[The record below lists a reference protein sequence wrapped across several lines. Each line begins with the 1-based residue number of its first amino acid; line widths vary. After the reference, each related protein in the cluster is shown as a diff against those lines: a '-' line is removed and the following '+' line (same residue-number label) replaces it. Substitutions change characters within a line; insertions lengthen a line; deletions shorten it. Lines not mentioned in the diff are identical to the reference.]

1 MHLFLQKLVFRRYE
15 LVRLGFNP
23 VLGANPAILPNIA
36 PLLVRELIAEILLGP
51 LKTILFYYIYAK
63 YKKYVK
69 ILYYI
74 LFLYIY
80 KVK

>member
-1 MHLFLQKLVFRRYE
+1 VLE
-15 LVRLGFNP
+15 RLGFKP
-23 VLGANPAILPNIA
+23 TLGANPAILPKMH
-36 PLLVRELIAEILLGP
+36 PLLVRELIAETLLGP

-74 LFLYIY
+74 LFLHIY

>member
-1 MHLFLQKLVFRRYE
+1 VFARYTFS
-15 LVRLGFNP
+15 RLGFKP
-23 VLGANPAILPNIA
+23 TVGANPAILPKMH
-36 PLLVRELIAEILLGP
+36 PLLVRELIAETLLGAL

-69 ILYYI
+69 ILYNI
-74 LFLYIY
+74 LFLHIY